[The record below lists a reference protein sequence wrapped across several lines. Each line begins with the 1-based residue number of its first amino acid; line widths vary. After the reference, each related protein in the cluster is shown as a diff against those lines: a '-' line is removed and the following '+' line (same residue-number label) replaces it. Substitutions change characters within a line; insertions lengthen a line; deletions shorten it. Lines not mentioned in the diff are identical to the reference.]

1 MGLLSKLKSRF
12 APREIKKSA
21 ALIRSDHRVRS
32 AKKAYFINMIL
43 GLSEKPFCATSNGS
57 FCLAFTILPPTAL
70 PFFVMLCFLIK
81 K

>member
-12 APREIKKSA
+12 TPREIKKSA

-43 GLSEKPFCATSNGS
+43 GLSEKPFCATSNGY
-57 FCLAFTILPPTAL
+57 CKV
-70 PFFVMLCFLIK
+70 FV
-81 K
+81 